1 MENKQ
6 EQQKKYPKRGSWRRL
21 TYSSIKI
28 QFYIFLKDVKK
39 AFKRNMAWDVF
50 TQPSEKELESRFENV
65 IIKDTVVVSE
75 EPITKL
81 VPNEFYT
88 KLHEN
93 SYDKRKT
100 FKEVGYSSLFAYD
113 SGVKDE
119 RQRIIKLIEEILRK
133 HMKMNIKSL
142 PGLEALGLLSNDLLY
157 TLKDN
162 SN

>member
-21 TYSSIKI
+21 TYSGIKI

-39 AFKRNMAWDVF
+39 AFKRNMAWDVL

-75 EPITKL
+75 KPITKL

-113 SGVKDE
+113 SGVEDE
-119 RQRIIKLIEEILRK
+119 RKRIIKLIEDFKPADLGQKWLQNEILS
-133 HMKMNIKSL
+133 SL
-142 PGLEALGLLSNDLLY
+142 KE
-157 TLKDN
+157 
-162 SN
+162 